1 MNSSPGENSALLIW
15 AIIVSVGVITFCIRF
30 VPIALLSRLQ
40 LPEWLKRA
48 LTYVPPAVMAAII
61 TPTLFFA
68 GGTPTIAVDV
78 PRLGAAIFAALLAW
92 RTRSVLW
99 TVVLG
104 MIALWGLQAL
114 TR

>member
-1 MNSSPGENSALLIW
+1 MSANAVDLPAWIVW
-15 AIIVSVGVITFCIRF
+15 SMIIGIGALTFLVRY
-30 VPIALLSRLQ
+30 VPIALLSRMQ

-48 LTYVPPAVMAAII
+48 LVYVPPAVMTAII
-61 TPTLFFA
+61 APALFFV
-68 GGTPTIAVDV
+68 GGAPTIALDA
-78 PRLGAAIFAALLAW
+78 PRLGAATVAVLLAW

-104 MIALWGLQAL
+104 MLVLWGLQAL